1 MSSKNVQDGTSV
13 VELLNVN
20 KVYGFT
26 IALKKINLTIKKG
39 EVIGLI
45 GHNGAGKSTL
55 LKIISLLIRPT
66 SGVIKLFDTE
76 VKQNQ
81 YLLKKEIGVLLSH
94 SFFYDDL
101 TGRENLEYY
110 LRLNKRVKN
119 PKESVK
125 NAVKKYNLKMF
136 IDRPVHELS
145 TGMAKK
151 LEILRVALPN
161 PPLLLL
167 DEPFSGLDVENR
179 QFLDQIITDTNHKSK
194 RTVIICSHDFGSV
207 ARYCNRVLYLEKGR
221 ISKDLGPSEYDFFL
235 EKQK

>member
-1 MSSKNVQDGTSV
+1 MSLRTVQVDSPI
-13 VELLNVN
+13 VEFSNVN

-26 IALKKINLTIKKG
+26 IALKKSNLTINKG

-55 LKIISLLIRPT
+55 LKIISLLVRPT

-76 VKQNQ
+76 VRQNQ
-81 YLLKKEIGVLLSH
+81 HLLKKEIGVLLSH
-94 SFFYDDL
+94 TFFYDDL

-110 LRLNKRVKN
+110 LRLNKRIKN
-119 PKESVK
+119 PKEIVK
-125 NAVKKYNLKMF
+125 KAVKQFNLRMY

-151 LEILRVALPN
+151 LEILRVVLPN
-161 PPLLLL
+161 PQLLLL

-179 QFLDQIITDTNHKSK
+179 QFLDKMITDSNQKSN

-207 ARYCNRVLYLEKGR
+207 ARYCNRVFYLEKGR
-221 ISKDLGPSEYDFFL
+221 ISKVLTPSEYDFFL
-235 EKQK
+235 EKQN